1 MSFMDLR
8 QWMTLLEKEGEL
20 RRVGAE
26 VHWDRE
32 LGAVARRVLE
42 KRGPALLFENVT
54 GYKPGARCTKLFTG
68 GLGDRRRLALALGFP
83 KDVSN
88 AELVQYVMTKN
99 RESLAPRIVKTGPVK
114 DVVVTGAAIDQTE
127 FPVPRWHHLEG
138 GRYIH
143 TFSGIVTRDPD
154 TRVMNVGIYRG
165 MIGQPDTCPML
176 LIKGGQHWGHHFQ
189 KYSDRGQPM
198 PVACVIGWD
207 PIMPF
212 LAGSPIPTGV
222 CEWDVMGAYRGEP
235 AELVKCETVDLEV
248 PASAEIV
255 IEGLIHDDPATWEL
269 EGPFGEYTGHLSDV
283 PTRRPTM
290 KVTCITHRRAPI
302 FRGCLEGTLPGS
314 YSENSVMSGVQ
325 RAGIA
330 WNILKTAG
338 IPGITDVHV
347 HPITNGVNIAV
358 QIRKAYQGQPKQIAA
373 ALWGN
378 SAAQYRYKHV
388 FVVDDDIDV
397 ASYEQ
402 IDWALAH
409 RMNAGE
415 NGLVIFPGIFG
426 SPIDPSTPME
436 DRDVSRLGTGLWNRV
451 LFDATR
457 SWKFPRRPEWGNER
471 FPPTVRPAA
480 EDEVRVRQ
488 RWTELGLG
496 DL

>member
-1 MSFMDLR
+1 MGFMDLR
-8 QWMTLLEKEGEL
+8 EWITRLDKDGEV
-20 RRVGAE
+20 RRVTAE
-26 VHWDRE
+26 VDWDRE
-32 LGAVARRVLE
+32 IGAIARRVLE
-42 KRGPALLFENVT
+42 KKGPALLFENIT
-54 GYKPGARCTKLFTG
+54 GYRGGRCTKLFTG
-68 GLGDRRRLALALGFP
+68 GLGTRERMALALGFP
-83 KDVSN
+83 KDVGNGEIVS
-88 AELVQYVMTKN
+88 YVMQKN
-99 RESLAPRIVKTGPVK
+99 RERVAPAVVRTGPVK
-114 DVVVTGAAIDQTE
+114 DVVVRGGEIDQAE
-127 FPVPRWHHLEG
+127 FPVPRWHFKEG

-165 MIGQPDTCPML
+165 MISQRDTTPFL
-176 LIKGGQHWGHHFQ
+176 LLKGGQHWGNHFL
-189 KYSDRGQPM
+189 KFSERGEPM

-212 LAGSPIPTGV
+212 LAGSPIPAGV

-248 PASAEIV
+248 PATAEIV
-255 IEGLIHDDPATWEL
+255 IEGHIVDDPATWEL
-269 EGPFGEYTGHLSDV
+269 EGPFGEFTGYVSDL
-283 PTRRPTM
+283 PTKRPTM
-290 KVTCITHRRAPI
+290 RITCITHRRDPI

-314 YSENSVMSGVQ
+314 YSENSVMSSVQ

-330 WNILKTAG
+330 WNILNTAG
-338 IPGITDVHV
+338 IPGIRDVYV
-347 HPITNGVNIAV
+347 HPITNGVNICV

-373 ALWGN
+373 ALWGA

-388 FVVDDDIDV
+388 YVVEEDIDV
-397 ASYEQ
+397 SSYEQ

-415 NGLVIFPGIFG
+415 GGIVVFPGSFG

-436 DRDVSRLGTGLWNRV
+436 DRDVAQLGSGLWNRV

-457 SWKFPRRPEWGNER
+457 NWKFPKRREWDGER
-471 FPPTVRPAA
+471 FPPTVRPAP
-480 EDEVRVRQ
+480 EDERRARE
-488 RWTELGLG
+488 RWDELGLG